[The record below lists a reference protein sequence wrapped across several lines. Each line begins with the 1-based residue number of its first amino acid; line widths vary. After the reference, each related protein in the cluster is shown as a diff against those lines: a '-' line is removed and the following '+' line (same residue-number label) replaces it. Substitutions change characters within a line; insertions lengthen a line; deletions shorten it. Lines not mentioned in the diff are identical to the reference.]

1 VIKLHRTLLAGAV
14 LALAAS
20 SVNAA
25 EVTGQLALG
34 SLGTITST
42 GSDLASPTA
51 VITIPA
57 VQATQ
62 TGLINFS
69 GITLGTVIDTDGAA
83 IDVGDAANGFG
94 FNLSGAAFGN
104 FVADTGAI
112 VTQTADFLNLY
123 VEGKLTPGS
132 GVVGDEGRASLNV
145 TLTFINGVYG
155 FAAVLNA
162 PPTPVVPEPS
172 SVALAGIGLASA
184 GLFGLRKRYSK

>member
-1 VIKLHRTLLAGAV
+1 MIKLHRTLLAGAV

-25 EVTGQLALG
+25 EVTGQLAVG
-34 SLGTITST
+34 SGGKIVST
-42 GSDLASPTA
+42 GSDLASSMA
-51 VITIPA
+51 VITIPTIRA
-57 VQATQ
+57 SQD
-62 TGLINFS
+62 GEGDFS
-69 GITLGTVIDTDGAA
+69 GILDLTTIGTNGSIYIAQAA
-83 IDVGDAANGFG
+83 SGFG
-94 FNLSGAAFGN
+94 FTFSSAAFGT

-123 VEGKLTPGS
+123 VEGELTPGTD
-132 GVVGDEGRASLNV
+132 VAGDMGRASLNV